1 MLKQIIV
8 AFLAIN
14 AIFWGL
20 FPHSDHCAVASV
32 FTNSCLPHSVHV
44 SIGVICFVIA
54 VVVAQYKLYKGD
66 IF

>member
-54 VVVAQYKLYKGD
+54 VVAQQNMFFK
-66 IF
+66 

>member
-44 SIGVICFVIA
+44 SIGVICFMLAVMIA
-54 VVVAQYKLYKGD
+54 QPKLFFK
-66 IF
+66 

>member
-54 VVVAQYKLYKGD
+54 VVVAQQNLFFK
-66 IF
+66 